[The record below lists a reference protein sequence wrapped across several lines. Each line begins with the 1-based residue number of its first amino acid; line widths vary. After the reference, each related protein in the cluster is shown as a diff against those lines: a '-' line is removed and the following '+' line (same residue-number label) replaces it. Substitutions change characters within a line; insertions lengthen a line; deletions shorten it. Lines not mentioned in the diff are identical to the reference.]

1 MKYEKDLSQRQANAL
16 AKEYRTDKSMQ
27 SDRDLTLALCR
38 KMPAVYEYA
47 DENVKADEEIAET
60 CFLKDGRLI
69 RFAPDS
75 VRGNPILAATAV
87 RNFPPCYSFLC
98 GKARENRE
106 IALIVAKNGGG
117 AVELLPDRFLD
128 DKEVAMVAVEKN
140 PKNIRLFSERIRA
153 DRDVCLAALAGDRT
167 VGAYF
172 SDDAFKD
179 DEVFEKVTRA
189 DRGIIEVNSLSND
202 VPLGLL
208 EKMAEKG
215 MTARFIAQ
223 KIDPLTVPYEKL
235 NAVLTVFEGNVVR
248 KKEILQRIIDKDDR
262 PTAELLCSKFQV
274 PPEIIKELL
283 PYAVKNRKMRV
294 IPFLMSYAHG
304 KKTGEKQERDRITR
318 GLKRNSTKAVEILIN
333 SIDNYK
339 NDREVIALCA
349 EKDGAILKYIQ
360 DSDLF
365 FDPEIVSACV
375 KTYIVKNAD
384 EPFVTN
390 FKTLP
395 FSYEDIKILCRR
407 DYRNLFALGG
417 KYLEDPVLC
426 AEAVKSGEKA
436 YEMLPDDMK
445 KDPLVMRS
453 RR

>member
-1 MKYEKDLSQRQANAL
+1 M
-16 AKEYRTDKSMQ
+16 
-27 SDRDLTLALCR
+27 
-38 KMPAVYEYA
+38 
-47 DENVKADEEIAET
+47 
-60 CFLKDGRLI
+60 
-69 RFAPDS
+69 
-75 VRGNPILAATAV
+75 
-87 RNFPPCYSFLC
+87 
-98 GKARENRE
+98 
-106 IALIVAKNGGG
+106 
-117 AVELLPDRFLD
+117 
-128 DKEVAMVAVEKN
+128 
-140 PKNIRLFSERIRA
+140 
-153 DRDVCLAALAGDRT
+153 
-167 VGAYF
+167 
-172 SDDAFKD
+172 
-179 DEVFEKVTRA
+179 
-189 DRGIIEVNSLSND
+189 
-202 VPLGLL
+202 
-208 EKMAEKG
+208 
-215 MTARFIAQ
+215 
-223 KIDPLTVPYEKL
+223 
-235 NAVLTVFEGNVVR
+235 
-248 KKEILQRIIDKDDR
+248 QRIIDKDDR